1 MIDFDL
7 PNWAYTDDELV
18 QGYIETLRGKS
29 EGILVIYKLWKNG
42 KTLNKCVVLIVS
54 DIQRGAESINN
65 IWKEEGITATI
76 GMYTDT
82 LSKSEL
88 RSVYDLIEKWNYKP
102 KFWYI
107 PGGDKVYLIDKVIPL
122 IASLKG

>member
-29 EGILVIYKLWKNG
+29 EGTLVIYKLWKNG
-42 KTLNKCVVLIVS
+42 KALNKCVVLTVS
-54 DIQRGAESINN
+54 DIQRGAESINS
-65 IWKEEGITATI
+65 IWKEEEITATI
-76 GMYTDT
+76 GMYIDT

-102 KFWYI
+102 KFWHI